1 MKKWFYRNVVLVY
14 VLAMA
19 SIIIGALYFIQQRV
33 SEETFDALFSIAL
46 IVIFMVVVS
55 TVFIGIW
62 GENKLEEIEKGKRYD
77 RQSTENP

>member
-19 SIIIGALYFIQQRV
+19 SVIIGALYCIQQRV

-46 IVIFMVVVS
+46 IIIFMVVAS

-62 GENKLEEIEKGKRYD
+62 GENKLKEIEKG
-77 RQSTENP
+77 EEV

>member
-19 SIIIGALYFIQQRV
+19 SVIIGALYCIQQRV
-33 SEETFDALFSIAL
+33 SEEIFDALFSIAL
-46 IVIFMVVVS
+46 IVILMVVAS

-62 GENKLEEIEKGKRYD
+62 GENKLEEIEK
-77 RQSTENP
+77 EE

>member
-19 SIIIGALYFIQQRV
+19 SVITGALYFIQRKV

-46 IVIFMVVVS
+46 MIIVMVVAS
-55 TVFIGIW
+55 TVFVGIW
-62 GENKLEEIEKGKRYD
+62 GENKLEEIEKG
-77 RQSTENP
+77 E